1 MEEKK
6 EQGQQVEAKIAEV
19 VEFCKAHKL
28 TAELVGCWVWVSFD
42 EKPDEDTRKL
52 LKEAGFRWIR
62 KRGKWAHNCGI
73 RCRAGKQN
81 PWDKYEHRYISVAN

>member
-1 MEEKK
+1 MEAKK
-6 EQGQQVEAKIAEV
+6 EQGQKVEAKITEV
-19 VEFCKAHKL
+19 IEFCKQNKL

-73 RCRAGKQN
+73 RCRAGKQS